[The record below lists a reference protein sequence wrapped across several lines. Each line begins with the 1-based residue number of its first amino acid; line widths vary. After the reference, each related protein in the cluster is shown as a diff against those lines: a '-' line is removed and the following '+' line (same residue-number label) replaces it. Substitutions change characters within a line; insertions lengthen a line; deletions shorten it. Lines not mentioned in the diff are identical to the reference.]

1 MDFDEIMKQAG
12 EMKQKQMRD
21 KRREWEAT
29 AEFIKNT
36 IAYDNDETYLRLR
49 ASGSARE
56 RIAHAEPAK
65 AAGNSFYTEGKYSKA
80 LDKYTEAA
88 AVFRYWV
95 RSMHGKEQNLTGYK
109 DDDAMEGRDAVDARR
124 FSSPYTSTP
133 RRVCSRKTRE
143 TPRERQYGRAQ
154 KL

>member
-65 AAGNSFYTEGKYSKA
+65 AAGNSFYTEASTRRLWTNTQKPRPCSG
-80 LDKYTEAA
+80 
-88 AVFRYWV
+88 
-95 RSMHGKEQNLTGYK
+95 TG
-109 DDDAMEGRDAVDARR
+109 
-124 FSSPYTSTP
+124 
-133 RRVCSRKTRE
+133 
-143 TPRERQYGRAQ
+143 
-154 KL
+154 